1 MRNMRHRRRTRG
13 PEISMLNLIDIIF
26 TMLIFFMVAT
36 TFNTYSHL
44 GINVP
49 ESEMKKTDTKEQ
61 KVEILLN
68 KNKEYFLKVDNV
80 MKKID
85 VNNLESEVSFLKSIK
100 EKNVTLTADKELEYG
115 MVIEL
120 MGKLKNAGIK
130 DINLNIQSTGV

>member
-1 MRNMRHRRRTRG
+1 
-13 PEISMLNLIDIIF
+13 
-26 TMLIFFMVAT
+26 
-36 TFNTYSHL
+36 
-44 GINVP
+44 
-49 ESEMKKTDTKEQ
+49 MKKTDTKEQ

-130 DINLNIQSTGV
+130 DINLNIQATGV

>member
-1 MRNMRHRRRTRG
+1 MRNMRHRRRTKR

-26 TMLIFFMVAT
+26 TMLIYFKVAT

-49 ESEMKKTDTKEQ
+49 DSEMKKTETKEQ

-68 KNKEYFLKVDNV
+68 KNKEYFLKTDNV
-80 MKKID
+80 IKKID
-85 VNNLESEVSFLKSIK
+85 VKNLEAEVSFLKNT
-100 EKNVTLTADKELEYG
+100 EGKNITLTADKDLEYG
-115 MVIEL
+115 MIIEL

>member
-1 MRNMRHRRRTRG
+1 MRNMKHRRKTKR

-49 ESEMKKTDTKEQ
+49 DSEMKKTETKEQ

-68 KNKEYFLKVDNV
+68 KNKEYFLKTDSAVR
-80 MKKID
+80 KID
-85 VNNLESEVSFLKSIK
+85 VNNLEAEVSFLKNTK
-100 EKNVTLTADKELEYG
+100 EKNITLTADKELEYG
-115 MVIEL
+115 MIIEL

>member
-1 MRNMRHRRRTRG
+1 MRNMRHRRRTKR

-49 ESEMKKTDTKEQ
+49 DSEMKKTETKEQ

-68 KNKEYFLKVDNV
+68 KNKEYFLKTDNV
-80 MKKID
+80 IKKID
-85 VNNLESEVSFLKSIK
+85 VKNLEAEVSFLKNT
-100 EKNVTLTADKELEYG
+100 EGKNITLTADKDLEYG
-115 MVIEL
+115 MIIEL

-130 DINLNIQSTGV
+130 DINLNIQATGV

>member
-1 MRNMRHRRRTRG
+1 MRNMRHRRRTRR

-85 VNNLESEVSFLKSIK
+85 VNNLESEVSFLKNIK

>member
-1 MRNMRHRRRTRG
+1 MRNMRHRRKTKR

-49 ESEMKKTDTKEQ
+49 DSEMKKTETKEQ

-68 KNKEYFLKVDNV
+68 KNKEYFLKTDNII
-80 MKKID
+80 KKID
-85 VNNLESEVSFLKSIK
+85 VKNLEAEVSFLKNT
-100 EKNVTLTADKELEYG
+100 EGKNITLTADKELEYG
-115 MVIEL
+115 MIIEL

>member
-1 MRNMRHRRRTRG
+1 MRNMKHRRKTKR

-49 ESEMKKTDTKEQ
+49 DSEMKKTETKEQ

-68 KNKEYFLKVDNV
+68 KNKEYFLKTDNV
-80 MKKID
+80 IKKID
-85 VNNLESEVSFLKSIK
+85 VKNLEAEVSFLKNT
-100 EKNVTLTADKELEYG
+100 EGKNITLTADKDLEYG
-115 MVIEL
+115 MIIEL

>member
-1 MRNMRHRRRTRG
+1 MRNMRHRRKTKR

-49 ESEMKKTDTKEQ
+49 DSEMKKTETKEQ

-68 KNKEYFLKVDNV
+68 KNKEYFLKTDNII
-80 MKKID
+80 KKID
-85 VNNLESEVSFLKSIK
+85 VKNLEAEVSFLKNT
-100 EKNVTLTADKELEYG
+100 EGKNITLTADKDLEYG
-115 MVIEL
+115 MIIEL

>member
-1 MRNMRHRRRTRG
+1 MRNMRHRRRTKR

-49 ESEMKKTDTKEQ
+49 DSEMKKTETKEQ

-68 KNKEYFLKVDNV
+68 KNKEYFLKTDNV
-80 MKKID
+80 IKKID
-85 VNNLESEVSFLKSIK
+85 VKNLEAEVSFLKNT
-100 EKNVTLTADKELEYG
+100 EGKNITLTADKDLEYG
-115 MVIEL
+115 MIIEL

>member
-1 MRNMRHRRRTRG
+1 MRNMRHRRRTRR

-26 TMLIFFMVAT
+26 TMLLFFMVAT

-85 VNNLESEVSFLKSIK
+85 VNNLESEVSFLKNVK